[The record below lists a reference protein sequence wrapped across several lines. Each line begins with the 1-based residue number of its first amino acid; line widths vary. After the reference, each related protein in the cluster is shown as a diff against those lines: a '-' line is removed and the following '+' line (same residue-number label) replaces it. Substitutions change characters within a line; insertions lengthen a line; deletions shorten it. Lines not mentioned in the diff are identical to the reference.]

1 MKKYLTIMIC
11 MGLLLVVT
19 GCGKE
24 VKEEKTKNKVLTCSY
39 SHYNRDIIDEVR
51 FIYDSEGKSFSKAT
65 MRLISNLDDLQN
77 SFVQKIKE
85 AKDLSTL
92 CSEHTDAPLKSCDAK
107 LDGDTFTANMEIDV
121 DKLVDKDQKNTPIDE
136 LKKQLENSSTESSVI
151 TCQIEE
157 K

>member
-1 MKKYLTIMIC
+1 MKKHLTIMIC

-51 FIYDSEGKSFSKAT
+51 FIYDSEGKSFS
-65 MRLISNLDDLQN
+65 
-77 SFVQKIKE
+77 KE